1 MIDPLMF
8 IALLPAVVLVVY
20 ICRKDRTD
28 KEPPALIAKLLGYGA
43 LSCLPAIVVE
53 LILSAVIER
62 LNVRSIYLGY
72 FLEAFVVAGLTEET
86 CKFLFLR
93 TTWRNPAF
101 DYQFDAIVYAVM
113 VALGFAA
120 FENVKYV
127 YSYGFATG
135 LVRAVTAVPGHAIFG
150 VFMGYFYGYA
160 KLSDYW
166 GRGEDRKAYLA
177 LSVVVPVLM
186 HGCYDFL
193 AFAQESD
200 SRFTLLFYAY
210 LIALYV
216 FGIRR
221 VNRSARADRRV
232 TRETVF
238 DYFRRMQY
246 PMPPQYRDRNDDF
259 WR

>member
-1 MIDPLMF
+1 MIDPLTF

-28 KEPPALIAKLLGYGA
+28 KEPPALLAKLLGFGA

-53 LILSAVIER
+53 LVLSAIIER
-62 LNVRSIYLGY
+62 LNVRNVYLGY

-93 TTWRNPAF
+93 TTWRSPAF
-101 DYQFDAIVYAVM
+101 DFQFDAIVYAVM

-120 FENVKYV
+120 FENV
-127 YSYGFATG
+127 
-135 LVRAVTAVPGHAIFG
+135 
-150 VFMGYFYGYA
+150 M
-160 KLSDYW
+160 
-166 GRGEDRKAYLA
+166 
-177 LSVVVPVLM
+177 M

-200 SRFTLLFYAY
+200 GRFTLLFYAY

-216 FGIRR
+216 FGILR

-232 TRETVF
+232 SRETVF

-246 PMPPQYRDRNDDF
+246 PVPPQYRDRNDDF

>member
-20 ICRKDRTD
+20 IYRKDRTD
-28 KEPPALIAKLLGYGA
+28 KEPPALLAKLLGYGA

-62 LNVRSIYLGY
+62 LNVRNVCLGY

-93 TTWRNPAF
+93 TTWRSPAF

-166 GRGEDRKAYLA
+166 GRDEDRKAYLA
-177 LSVVVPVLM
+177 LSVVVPVLL
-186 HGCYDFL
+186 HGTYDFI
-193 AFAQESD
+193 ATYEYDGYAWIFVV
-200 SRFTLLFYAY
+200 FVVLLFAAAY
-210 LIALYV
+210 RMIKKL
-216 FGIRR
+216 
-221 VNRSARADRRV
+221 SCDDR
-232 TRETVF
+232 F
-238 DYFRRMQY
+238 IDDSDYYHYDGPEF
-246 PMPPQYRDRNDDF
+246 
-259 WR
+259 

>member
-1 MIDPLMF
+1 MIDPLIF

-28 KEPPALIAKLLGYGA
+28 KEPPALIAKLLGYGV

-62 LNVRSIYLGY
+62 LNVRSVYLGY

-166 GRGEDRKAYLA
+166 GTRRGPEGLPRAERRRA
-177 LSVVVPVLM
+177 GAAARVLRFSGLRAGERQPL
-186 HGCYDFL
+186 HAAVLCL
-193 AFAQESD
+193 PR
-200 SRFTLLFYAY
+200 SRCTC
-210 LIALYV
+210 
-216 FGIRR
+216 
-221 VNRSARADRRV
+221 SASGA
-232 TRETVF
+232 
-238 DYFRRMQY
+238 
-246 PMPPQYRDRNDDF
+246 
-259 WR
+259 